1 MSIVFREDYV
11 LSNWLFDLADIMSRM
26 DVIEHK
32 QALRLIVEDI
42 EEVLEM
48 YMEGMSPQAAY
59 RGTIE

>member
-26 DVIEHK
+26 DFIEHK

-48 YMEGMSPQAAY
+48 YMEGMSPQQAY
-59 RGTIE
+59 RETVE